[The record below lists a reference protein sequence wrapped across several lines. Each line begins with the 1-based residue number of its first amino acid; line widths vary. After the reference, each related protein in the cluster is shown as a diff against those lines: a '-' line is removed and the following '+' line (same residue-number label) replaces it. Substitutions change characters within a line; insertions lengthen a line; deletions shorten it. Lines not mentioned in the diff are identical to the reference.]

1 MSYPKKNTGKA
12 GGPKYNPKLSQKRR
26 DKLIA
31 LQQKEQLK
39 SLLVSKFVEKYG
51 KVKGNKEFIAREVN
65 SLLKSGKITETNL
78 KALEDKIKS
87 RLKIGGGGPSPAKDV
102 GPGPA

>member
-1 MSYPKKNTGKA
+1 MSYPKKRTGKT

-51 KVKGNKEFIAREVN
+51 KIKGNKEFIAREVN
-65 SLLKSGKITETNL
+65 ALLKSGKITETNL
-78 KALEDKIKS
+78 KSLEDKIKA
-87 RLKIGGGGPSPAKDV
+87 RLQISGKAPSDH
-102 GPGPA
+102 GQ